1 MIVLHGVYGSPF
13 VRKVLAVLAIKG
25 LAYEH
30 IQQMPFARDAEF
42 QKISPLG
49 KVPALQD
56 GELTVSDST
65 VICEYL
71 EDAYPDNPVYPA
83 DAITKAQ
90 ARWYEELGSN
100 TVAELAAGI
109 FFQRFMRPMAF
120 KQDPDEELVAKII
133 DKKLPPLLDYIE
145 TQVPDDGFIYGSDLF
160 VADLS
165 LVSPFVNAGY
175 VGYTIDAER
184 WPKFANFSERVK
196 AHSVVAGILEAEA
209 KAMGFSS

>member
-1 MIVLHGVYGSPF
+1 MLVLHGVYGSPF
-13 VRKVLAVLAIKG
+13 VRKVLAVLAIKEIPF
-25 LAYEH
+25 EH
-30 IQQMPFARDAEF
+30 IQQMPFTRDQEY

-49 KVPALQD
+49 KVPAIQD
-56 GELTVSDST
+56 GDLTVSDST

-71 EDAYPDNPVYPA
+71 EDAYPGVPVYPTDPVA
-83 DAITKAQ
+83 KAR

-120 KQDPDEELVAKII
+120 GQDPDEELVANII
-133 DKKLPPLLDYIE
+133 EKKLPPLLDYMDSE
-145 TQVPDDGFIYGSDLF
+145 VPTAHFLYGEDLY

-175 VGYTIDAER
+175 AGYNIDADR
-184 WPKFANFSERVK
+184 WPKFAAFNERVR
-196 AHSVVAGILEAEA
+196 AHPVVAAILEAEA
-209 KAMGFSS
+209 KAMGLGS